1 MYYYYPVLCYS
12 FGWTELRAVWCW
24 GKLPIWLQQSAPIV
38 EHTGNYWS
46 VLNLYYPLNN
56 IIQNISRI
64 LNSTAQTGS
73 GTILEPDLSCIE
85 SEPEKTKH
93 INGRFN
99 CPIILETYSTDVMEE
114 EAISDEVLELE
125 ELAAI
130 PDASMASKTKVSPP
144 DGSMANTNEASIASK
159 SLASLTEYH
168 TCRYCGKV
176 CSR

>member
-1 MYYYYPVLCYS
+1 
-12 FGWTELRAVWCW
+12 
-24 GKLPIWLQQSAPIV
+24 
-38 EHTGNYWS
+38 
-46 VLNLYYPLNN
+46 
-56 IIQNISRI
+56 
-64 LNSTAQTGS
+64 
-73 GTILEPDLSCIE
+73 
-85 SEPEKTKH
+85 
-93 INGRFN
+93 
-99 CPIILETYSTDVMEE
+99 MEE

-159 SLASLTEYH
+159 TEVGQAVSLASLTEYH